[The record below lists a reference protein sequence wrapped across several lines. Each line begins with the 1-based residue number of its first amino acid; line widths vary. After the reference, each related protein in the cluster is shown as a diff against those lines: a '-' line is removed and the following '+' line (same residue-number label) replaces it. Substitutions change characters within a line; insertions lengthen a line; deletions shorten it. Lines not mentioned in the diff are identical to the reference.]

1 MDLSGVVTRPAG
13 SDSYWPPVGTRV
25 AWHACRGVQM
35 MHDQANDWDVLQLGV
50 VGNTAHLQ
58 KHGDHTPWSAGKAR
72 GVVYAIDLDM
82 PDEFGPWLIAKCKST
97 YNTKFIDFFNFR
109 NQQYG
114 LDGSNYGYNP
124 DHHLHMSIQFGHE
137 NDAVNIINDFFMEQP
152 MPITDAD
159 AEKIALAVINH
170 SVPRPT
176 NLNYKDSAGKV
187 NNPTSWATSGATG
200 SSRFDYMVHLMASN
214 IQDINNALTKFAS
227 SEAAR
232 DAGDTAQEAA
242 NKAELLAAVKAIS
255 VGITDEQ
262 INAMAQHIAQ
272 AVVAA
277 DNGLSGQDLE
287 GVKSAVKTALREGA
301 GAS

>member
-1 MDLSGVVTRPAG
+1 MVLAGTVIRPAG
-13 SDSYWPPVGTRV
+13 SDSYWPPVGTTVNWR
-25 AWHACRGVQM
+25 ACAAIQM
-35 MHDQANDWDVLQLGV
+35 MYDQANAWDVLQLGV
-50 VGNTAHLQ
+50 IGNTGHLQ
-58 KHGDHTPWSAGKAR
+58 KHGDHTPWSAGKVR
-72 GVVYAIDLDM
+72 GIVYAIDLDM
-82 PDEFGPWLIAKCKST
+82 PDAFGPWLIAKCKSN
-97 YNTKFIDFFNFR
+97 YNTLFIDFFNFR

-114 LDGSNYGYNP
+114 QAGQPFGYNP
-124 DHHLHMSIQFGHE
+124 DHHLHMSIQVGHE
-137 NDAVNIINDFFMEQP
+137 NDAVNIINDFFMEQD

-176 NLNYKDSAGKV
+176 NLNYKDASGKV
-187 NNPTSWATSGATG
+187 ANPTSWGTSGATG
-200 SSRFDYMVHLMASN
+200 TSRFDYMIHLITSN
-214 IQDINNALTKFAS
+214 VQDLANAFAKFATA
-227 SEAAR
+227 EAAR
-232 DAGDTAQEAA
+232 DATDTTQEAT

-255 VGITDEQ
+255 VGITDDQ
-262 INAMAQHIAQ
+262 LNTMSQHIAQ